1 MKTIAILGSKENI
14 GLFRSLGF
22 CLAPVETEN
31 EALDKLESLCS
42 GGDYAL
48 ILITELWEEK
58 LEGKLERFK
67 YQPSPAICS
76 VPVDAE
82 SKGGYLEEVMER
94 AIGSDIDL
102 D

>member
-14 GLFRSLGF
+14 GLFRSLGLR
-22 CLAPVETEN
+22 LAPVETKD

-48 ILITELWEEK
+48 ILITERWEEK
-58 LEGKLERFK
+58 LEGKLEQFK

-76 VPVDAE
+76 VPVDTGAKE
-82 SKGGYLEEVMER
+82 GYLEEVMER
-94 AIGSDIDL
+94 AIGSDIEL